1 MVNKFRALLAMI
13 FKKGEQGIY
22 RRILRTAL
30 FGSLLTFLTIGTIS
44 LCSMLVLQTMLVEK
58 GTALSEE
65 VGSYLESTL
74 EDETR
79 HHLTETTLL
88 KARVVGNILHVCS
101 LNVEFM
107 ADKMSNIMLNPSDH
121 VSKTLPVANYTQVP
135 SHTPYVYYTP
145 NLLNRGISD
154 KVQHE
159 ISHAS
164 SIDDDMM
171 QINRYYFD
179 CAIVA
184 SKHGYM
190 IRMDMLG
197 GDIGAVLDDEPLRST
212 YEFIDKYWYRYT
224 EDEDKLVFTNPYMA
238 SYGKPCISV
247 CAPYYDAD
255 GFAGVVEA
263 DIDTDFIY
271 DRMEETSEDA
281 YEFSFVMGRKGE
293 VLISHQQKGLLASGD
308 MDVDLRQ
315 SDNRE
320 LAETVKRMV
329 AGETGISTIEADGD
343 IYYLAY
349 APLPDTGWSIGTV
362 IDKSDIME
370 NAENIER
377 YTLNAIHDRD
387 RYLQG
392 LILTTA
398 LMSAL
403 LFAILLWPILSANI
417 RMAKGI
423 AAPIDSLAKGAMEIA
438 HGNLSKRFSINTGDE
453 IETLAK
459 SFNYMSEEL
468 ALYMENLALT
478 TAQNERIETELA
490 VATSIQ
496 SGMLP
501 NGRNPFPERKDFDLA
516 AIMYPAR
523 EVGGD
528 FYDFY
533 LLDEHHLVI
542 TVADV
547 SDKGVPAALFM
558 VIAKTLL
565 KENLIYS
572 GDYKKL
578 GSVFEKT
585 NDSLEKSNDADM
597 FVTVFT
603 GILNTDTGEFLYANA
618 GHNPP
623 IIMQGTECRY
633 MEKAA
638 SPIMGTIGGLTFR
651 TAKLK
656 LAPGDRLFLYTD
668 GVTEAR
674 DMSMGFF
681 GDGRLLDVAQKKLAD
696 AGAEAGIK
704 AVHQA
709 VNEFVGDAVQS
720 DDITMLE
727 LIYNGQVKEGKA

>member
-1 MVNKFRALLAMI
+1 MNRFHALISMI

-30 FGSLLTFLTIGTIS
+30 FGSFLTFITIGAIS
-44 LCSMLVLQTMLVEK
+44 LCSMLILQTMLVEK

-88 KARVVGNILHVCS
+88 KARVVGNIIHVCS

-107 ADKMSNIMLNPSDH
+107 AEKMSNIMRTPGDH
-121 VSKTLPVANYTQVP
+121 VSKNLPVANDVKVP

-145 NLLNRGISD
+145 TLIRQGISD
-154 KVQHE
+154 KVRQE
-159 ISHAS
+159 VSYAS
-164 SIDDDMM
+164 SIDDDML

-179 CAIVA
+179 CAIIA

-197 GDIGAVLDDEPLRST
+197 GDGGAVLDDEPLRST
-212 YEFIDKYWYRYT
+212 YEFKDKYWYRYT
-224 EDEDKLVFTNPYMA
+224 EDENKLVFTNPYMA

-247 CAPYYDAD
+247 CAPYYDGE

-271 DRMEETSEDA
+271 ERMKETNDDA
-281 YEFSFVMGRKGE
+281 DEFTFIMGRKGA
-293 VLISHQQKGLLASGD
+293 VLISHQKDGLFAAGD
-308 MDVDLRQ
+308 MNVDLRK

-320 LAETVKRMV
+320 LADAVERMV
-329 AGETGISTIEADGD
+329 AGETGIATIENAGKT
-343 IYYLAY
+343 YYLAY
-349 APLPDTGWSIGTV
+349 APLPDTGWSIGTI
-362 IDKSDIME
+362 IDKSAIME
-370 NAENIER
+370 NADNIEG
-377 YTLNAIHDRD
+377 YTLSAIHDRD
-387 RYLQG
+387 RYLQKI
-392 LILTTA
+392 ILATGV
-398 LMSAL
+398 MSAV
-403 LFAILLWPILSANI
+403 LFAILLWLILRANV

-438 HGNLSKRFSINTGDE
+438 HGNLGKKFSIKTGDE
-453 IETLAK
+453 IETLAN
-459 SFNYMSEEL
+459 SFNYMTDEL
-468 ALYMENLALT
+468 ALYMENLART

-496 SGMLP
+496 AGMLP
-501 NGRNPFPERKDFDLA
+501 NGSNPFPERGEFDLA

-572 GDYKKL
+572 GDHKKL
-578 GSVFEKT
+578 GAVFEKT

-603 GILNTDTGEFLYANA
+603 GVLNTDTGEFLYANA

-623 IIMQGTECRY
+623 IIMHGAECRY

-638 SPIMGTIGGLTFR
+638 SPIMGTIGGLSYK
-651 TAKLK
+651 TAKLT

-674 DMSMGFF
+674 NMSRDFF
-681 GDGRLLDVAQKKLAD
+681 GEERFLDTARTKLA
-696 AGAEAGIK
+696 ANSAEAGIK
-704 AVHQA
+704 AVHDA
-709 VNEFVGDAVQS
+709 VKDFVGDAVQS

-727 LIYNGQVKEGKA
+727 LIYNGPDNEGKG